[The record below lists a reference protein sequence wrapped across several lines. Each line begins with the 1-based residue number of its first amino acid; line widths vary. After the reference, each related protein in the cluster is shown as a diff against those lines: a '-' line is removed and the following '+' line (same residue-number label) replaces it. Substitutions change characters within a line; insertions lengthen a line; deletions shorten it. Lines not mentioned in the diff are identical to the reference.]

1 MDALKKLPIIILAAL
16 LCLCAARRSYAW
28 SSDINVLLDA
38 NISGG
43 TLAGSAMTL
52 SDASGRTAEFSGS
65 LPVSG
70 SGASL
75 TVGSKSFSLPLTVT
89 SQLPISW
96 NGVPYRGIIEF
107 KAAAAG
113 LRVSNRVDAETY
125 LRGVVPIEMN
135 KGWPI
140 EALKAQAVLARTY
153 AAASGKHGEYQVC
166 DDGHC
171 QIYKG
176 AAKESPQVDA
186 AIAET
191 AGIILLWQGKPASV
205 YYHSESGGMVTG
217 AENVWGGRIP
227 YLRPD
232 AEPIVVRGP
241 NAVWQADIP
250 MRRVESKLASAGITV
265 GSISSIT
272 PVRRDESGRVLT
284 LEVRGSAGTKSVS
297 GYKFRS
303 IMGAQTIKSTLF
315 EFGGRTDYAQTQSA
329 APEQPAPQPVSYTAP
344 QKINITEMPTDAGK
358 EEQLVWLTKKG
369 IFTTIELMEMLSR
382 PEMADSYIKTGI
394 ARAEG
399 REPMPQRGTRSAGVP
414 PPTARSAPAYTAN
427 LSMTPATGTTVQIF
441 GRGYG
446 HGVGLSQWGA
456 KALAEDGWDYTR
468 ILGLYF
474 PGTTTGQ

>member
-16 LCLCAARRSYAW
+16 VCLCAPRRSDAW
-28 SSDINVLLDA
+28 SGDINVLLDA

-52 SDASGRTAEFSGS
+52 SDASGRTAELSGS
-65 LPVSG
+65 LTVSG
-70 SGASL
+70 SGASAV
-75 TVGSKSFSLPLTVT
+75 VGSKSFSLPLTVT
-89 SQLPISW
+89 AQQLVSW
-96 NGVPYRGIIEF
+96 NGVPYRGSIEF

-176 AAKESPQVDA
+176 AVKESPQVDA
-186 AIAET
+186 AIRAT
-191 AGIILLWQGKPASV
+191 AGMILLWQGKPASV

-227 YLRPD
+227 YLCPV
-232 AEPIVVRGP
+232 AEPIAVRGP

-250 MRRVESKLASAGITV
+250 MQRIESKLASAGITV
-265 GSISSIT
+265 GSVSSIT
-272 PVRRDESGRVLT
+272 PTRRDESGRVMT
-284 LEVRGSAGTKSVS
+284 LEVSGSAGTKSIS

-303 IMGAQTIKSTLF
+303 LMGAQTIKSTLF
-315 EFGGRTDYAQTQSA
+315 EFGGRTDYAPVQSA
-329 APEQPAPQPVSYTAP
+329 APAQPAAKQVSSAAP
-344 QKINITEMPTDAGK
+344 RAINISEMPTSASK

-369 IFTTIELMEMLSR
+369 VFTTIELMEMLSK
-382 PEMADSYIKTGI
+382 PEMADGYIKTGV

-399 REPMPQRGTRSAGVP
+399 REPMPQQRTQSASAP
-414 PPTARSAPAYTAN
+414 LPAAQSAPAYTAN
-427 LSMTPATGTTVQIF
+427 LSMTPATGPTVRIF

-456 KALAEDGWDYTR
+456 KTLAENGWDYTG

-474 PGTTTGQ
+474 PGTTIGQ